1 MRKKIIVALATSL
14 LLTNGAAAAFADNG
28 SDSDKST
35 TSVSI
40 EGKRDNFKLTAEQ
53 KTEFNAERDAYKAK
67 RKAIMAAFHTA
78 MENAREKFKA
88 AKEAATTD
96 EARMAAEVTFKAEV
110 SIAVQVK
117 TDALKALGSKPD
129 KPALTAEQLAAIEK
143 YRQDIIAF
151 KAEFKIYLEK
161 REAIRLAYKEALK
174 ALGEGPV
181 RPEAPDFSN

>member
-1 MRKKIIVALATSL
+1 MNKKIIVALATSL

-35 TSVSI
+35 TSVSF
-40 EGKRDNFKLTAEQ
+40 EGKWDDFKLTAAQ
-53 KTEFNAERDAYKAK
+53 KAEFKADRDAYKAK

-78 MENAREKFKA
+78 MENAREQFKA

-96 EARMAAEVTFKAEV
+96 EARKAAEVAFKAEV

-143 YRQDIIAF
+143 YRQDVLAF